1 MKIDYYFSSFRL
13 HPSFM
18 RSLFFKIFLWFWL
31 AMALMG
37 IALLAV
43 TWTTRAEPVVP
54 AQRAF
59 LGDAMKQNARIAVW
73 RWQKR
78 GKADVNAYLARMENK
93 ARCRAFLLDA
103 GGNFI
108 TGPTRISSDAG
119 IKALAHQATKRDE
132 VEFQISG
139 VDLRAAHRARGSDG
153 KTYVLL
159 ASMPRSILSAL
170 RVEPRTRLLRIGSM
184 MLVTGLICFI
194 LARYLADPVVKL
206 RHATQ
211 RFAAGD
217 LSVRVRP
224 QLGHRRDELA
234 DLAGDFDAMATQISS
249 LLTAQRRL
257 LGDVSHELRTPLT
270 RLNLALELA
279 RRHAGQDA
287 TPALN
292 RIEHEAQQLNALIE
306 QLLALSRLESGDK
319 KPSHVSIDLSQML
332 SDIVGDSHLEADA
345 TCRQITVQAED
356 CFVEGIPAILR
367 SAIENVIRNAL
378 HHTPENS
385 SIEIRLTC
393 EEKMAL
399 LTVRDHGP
407 GVPEM
412 ALSEIFRP
420 FYRVDDARDRPKGSA
435 SGGAGL
441 GLAIVERA
449 VTSHSGQVHASN
461 AADGGLV
468 VEIHIPR

>member
-1 MKIDYYFSSFRL
+1 
-13 HPSFM
+13 M

-37 IALLAV
+37 MALLAV

-59 LGDAMKQNARIAVW
+59 LGDAMKQNAKIAVW

-78 GKADVNAYLARMENK
+78 GKADVNAYLTRMENK

-103 GGNFI
+103 EGNFI
-108 TGPTRISSDAG
+108 TGPTSIASDAG
-119 IKALAHQATKRDE
+119 IKALARQASKRDE

-170 RVEPRTRLLRIGSM
+170 RIEPRTRLLRMGSM
-184 MLVTGLICFI
+184 MLITGLICFI
-194 LARYLADPVVKL
+194 LARYLADPVRKL
-206 RHATQ
+206 RDATQ

-234 DLAGDFDAMATQISS
+234 DLASDFDAMAAQIST

-279 RRHAGQDA
+279 RRHAGEGA
-287 TPALN
+287 APALN
-292 RIEHEAQQLNALIE
+292 RIEHESQQLNALIE
-306 QLLALSRLESGDK
+306 QLLVISRLESGDN
-319 KPSHVSIDLSQML
+319 KPLHVSIDLSQML
-332 SDIVGDSHLEADA
+332 REIAADARLEADSA
-345 TCRQITVQAED
+345 GRQITLQTEP
-356 CFVEGIPAILR
+356 CTVEGTPALLR

-385 SIEIRLTC
+385 DIEICLAC
-393 EEKMAL
+393 EQKAAL
-399 LTVRDHGP
+399 LTVRDYGP
-407 GVPEM
+407 GVPETV
-412 ALSEIFRP
+412 LSEIFCP
-420 FYRVDDARDRPKGSA
+420 FYRVDDARDRPKGNS
-435 SGGAGL
+435 SGAGL

-449 VTSHSGQVHASN
+449 ITSHGGQVRAFN
-461 AADGGLV
+461 ATNGGLV
-468 VEIHIPR
+468 VEIQIPRQVPQKA